1 LLPPLFLVY
10 FLMKVSYDSAMK
22 ISKLFIIGAIIA
34 VLGCGVGVPAY
45 KDAVLDG
52 VSALNRNK
60 LDKAMQ
66 AFNRAIDLDPSR
78 SDGYLGRAD
87 VFNAKKQY
95 DEALVDYHRA
105 IEINPNFAKA
115 YANRGIAYSHINQ
128 YKKAIADYEKA
139 LELDPEIDD
148 PPSFIERLFSNDP
161 NTDKGIRKHLEYLKK
176 QVES

>member
-1 LLPPLFLVY
+1 
-10 FLMKVSYDSAMK
+10 MK
-22 ISKLFIIGAIIA
+22 IRYIFIIWTVIS

-60 LDKAMQ
+60 LDKALA
-66 AFNRAIDLDPSR
+66 AFNRAIKLDPSR

-87 VFNAKKQY
+87 VLNAMKQY
-95 DEALVDYHRA
+95 DQALVDYDRA
-105 IEINPNFAKA
+105 IEINPDFAKA
-115 YANRGIAYSHINQ
+115 YANRAIAYSHLNQ

-148 PPSFIERLFSNDP
+148 PPGFIERLFSNDP
-161 NTDKGIRKHLEYLKK
+161 NTDKGIRRHLEYLKNE
-176 QVES
+176 VESK

>member
-1 LLPPLFLVY
+1 
-10 FLMKVSYDSAMK
+10 MK
-22 ISKLFIIGAIIA
+22 IRYIFIIWTVIA

-45 KDAVLDG
+45 KDAILDG

-66 AFNRAIDLDPSR
+66 KFNQAIKLDPSR

-87 VFNAKKQY
+87 VLNAMKQY

-105 IEINPNFAKA
+105 IEINPDFAQA
-115 YANRGIAYSHINQ
+115 YANRAIAYSHLNQ

-148 PPSFIERLFSNDP
+148 PPGFINRLFSNEP
-161 NTDKGIRKHLEYLKK
+161 NTDKGIRRHLEYLKNK
-176 QVES
+176 VESK

>member
-1 LLPPLFLVY
+1 
-10 FLMKVSYDSAMK
+10 MK
-22 ISKLFIIGAIIA
+22 IRYIFIIWAVIA

-60 LDKAMQ
+60 LDKALA
-66 AFNRAIDLDPSR
+66 AFNRAIKLDPSR

-87 VFNAKKQY
+87 VLNAMKQH

-105 IEINPNFAKA
+105 IEINPDFAQA
-115 YANRGIAYSHINQ
+115 YANRGIAYSHLNQ

-139 LELDPEIDD
+139 LALDPEIDD
-148 PPSFIERLFSNDP
+148 PPGFIERLFSNDQ
-161 NTDKGIRKHLEYLKK
+161 NTDKGIRKHLEYLKT
-176 QVES
+176 QVAS